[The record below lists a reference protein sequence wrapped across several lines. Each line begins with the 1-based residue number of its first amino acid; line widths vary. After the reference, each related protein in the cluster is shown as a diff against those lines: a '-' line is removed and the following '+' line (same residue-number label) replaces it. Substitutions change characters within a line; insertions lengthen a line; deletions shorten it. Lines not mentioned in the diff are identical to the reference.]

1 MILALSATINQNMFL
16 VTSFAAQKRNSFQN
30 SVCKTVYGRQGK
42 TVTSKL
48 EPQFTKI
55 INVYYKLGQW
65 EINIKYIFKY
75 SAYQTESLNA
85 LNMNEICTALDSQ
98 ASHQL
103 HQLCRSYSVFCCG
116 FRHPAGNGHHLDF
129 HPLAHRP

>member
-1 MILALSATINQNMFL
+1 MFL

-30 SVCKTVYGRQGK
+30 SVCITVYGLQGK

-48 EPQFTKI
+48 EPQFTKT

-75 SAYQTESLNA
+75 SAYPDRISKCLEH
-85 LNMNEICTALDSQ
+85 E
-98 ASHQL
+98 
-103 HQLCRSYSVFCCG
+103 
-116 FRHPAGNGHHLDF
+116 
-129 HPLAHRP
+129 